1 MKLVMSAT
9 SQRPF
14 GRLLTVSVL
23 ALLVAGCGGA
33 TQSASRGSGASE
45 EPGGSSGGAT
55 GEITEHVF
63 SVANSNQINTIDPRS
78 AFGTE
83 YRFLQQVYQSLTRID
98 PNQEETVQPS
108 LALSWTSNED
118 ATEWTFELRPDVTF
132 HDGSPFN
139 AEAVK
144 ASVESIQNLGEGP
157 AYIWDAVT
165 DIEAVDDLTVRF
177 TLDRPAPLDLI
188 AGGVWGSFVT
198 CPDAS
203 AQPTEWFDEGND
215 CGTGAYEITDY
226 TPGTRVVLHR
236 YDDYWGGWEEGQY
249 TDIVFDLNEDPASR
263 LQLLT
268 TGEVQT
274 AIDLPFTAFDSLD
287 SNPDTQA
294 FIYESDTV
302 LWLMLNSATP
312 PLDDVRVRQA
322 LVLSFPYDEV
332 RELLLDGH
340 GFPLNGYIP
349 GWMFGLSDFG
359 AQEQDMD
366 QARALLAEAGYP
378 DGGFTVDYLY
388 RSTLEVYEQIAPV
401 WQDAVDEL
409 GITITPQGVETAR
422 FGELTA
428 KPGPLVSAP
437 DGTYGA
443 ISTRWAP
450 SYPSPLDFYYSMI
463 SSQGEYN
470 YSNISDEELDQGIAQ
485 GEVNSA
491 AEDKSGSFDD
501 AQARAL
507 ELAPI
512 IPIIGYPT
520 LYGYTSDVVIPDV
533 PNDPFYWVDIY
544 SLRAGG

>member
-1 MKLVMSAT
+1 MTTAT
-9 SQRPF
+9 TRRPA
-14 GRLLTVSVL
+14 GRFLTLTVVG
-23 ALLVAGCGGA
+23 ALLASCGGA
-33 TQSASRGSGASE
+33 AQSASD
-45 EPGGSSGGAT
+45 GGSSEAPASSASGGAT

-98 PNQEETVQPS
+98 PNQEETVQPA
-108 LALSWTSNED
+108 LALSWESNED

-144 ASVESIQNLGEGP
+144 LAVEGIQDLGEGP

-165 DIEAVDDLTVRF
+165 EIEAVDDVTVRF

-188 AGGVWGSFVT
+188 AGGVWGSFIT

-203 AQPTEWFDEGND
+203 PQPSEWFDEGND
-215 CGTGAYEITDY
+215 CGTGPYQIVEYEA
-226 TPGTRVVLHR
+226 GTRVVLHR

-274 AIDLPFTAFDSLD
+274 AIDLPFTAIDSLE
-287 SNPDTQA
+287 SGPDTQA
-294 FIYESDTV
+294 FVYESDTV

-322 LVLSFPYDEV
+322 LVLSFPYEEV

-359 AQEQDMD
+359 AQETDMEEA
-366 QARALLAEAGYP
+366 QRLLTEAGYP

-401 WQDAVDEL
+401 WQQAVEPL
-409 GITITPQGVETAR
+409 GITITPQGVESAR

-428 KPGPLVSAP
+428 KPGPLVTAP

-470 YSNISDEELDQGIAQ
+470 YSNISDEELDEAIAA
-485 GEVNSA
+485 GEVATA
-491 AEDKSGSFDD
+491 AEDKTGAFDD

-520 LYGYTSDVVIPDV
+520 LYGYSSSVVVPDV

-544 SLRAGG
+544 SLRAAE